1 MWGERPLYQGCG
13 CGRLPYCTPHIPGND
28 DTEVSE
34 RVQELEAS
42 GQIGGGYQGPFLRRI
57 RLRLAIAKDCG
68 KPGRE
73 VGVFLLGFK

>member
-1 MWGERPLYQGCG
+1 M
-13 CGRLPYCTPHIPGND
+13 
-28 DTEVSE
+28 
-34 RVQELEAS
+34 EAS

-57 RLRLAIAKDCG
+57 RLRLAITKDCG